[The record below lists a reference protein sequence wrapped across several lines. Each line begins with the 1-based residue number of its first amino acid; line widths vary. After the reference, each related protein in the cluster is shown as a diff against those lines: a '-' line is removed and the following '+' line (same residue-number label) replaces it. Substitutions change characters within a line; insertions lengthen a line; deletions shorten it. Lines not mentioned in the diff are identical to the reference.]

1 MCSISGCLLF
11 EHSRNEEELA
21 KIEKLVLTIALR
33 GEERGR
39 DSFGIVSVSKNGS
52 LKTIKKVGKISNS
65 PDFEH
70 RLVDQNTV
78 IVLNNDRAEP
88 TTEYVKEKTPE
99 DIQPFVSNGFVV
111 AHNGTVANDRELER
125 ELKLNRKTRIDSAIF
140 PPLLERLW
148 DGSLQGLRSI
158 LVDSIVGSYALAVV
172 DLRRPNSLFL
182 AVNYKPL
189 FLQYDHQL
197 DALFFSSLDSYMENS
212 DSPIWLSKP
221 IKQLK
226 PYSAMV
232 VDSAKKIEEVTLWRN
247 PAGKRVLAVCSA
259 GLDSTTA
266 AKLMLDKGYEVTLLH
281 FKYNHRAQNRE
292 YERVKKISER
302 LKVPLL
308 IIDTD
313 LFKRHLGSSPLTNSH
328 KEISSKRQGESGA
341 EFAHEW
347 VPARNLIFLSIA
359 TGLAEE
365 KGFDY
370 LVLGN
375 NLEESGAYSDNEMMF
390 VRKLNELLPYA
401 TNLQK
406 HVEVLMPVGNLMKH
420 EIVRL
425 GLQIEAPLELTWS
438 CYEGAEKH
446 CGKCGPCYMRRKAFE
461 IIGVPDPVDYLTG

>member
-1 MCSISGCLLF
+1 MIF
-11 EHSRNEEELA
+11 ERRRNNEELA
-21 KIEKLVLTIALR
+21 KIEKLTRAIFLR

-39 DSFGIVSVSKNGS
+39 DSYGIVSVSKNGS
-52 LKTIKKVGKISNS
+52 IKEIKKLGKVSDS
-65 PDFEH
+65 LFFEPSFI
-70 RLVDQNTV
+70 DESTV

-88 TTEYVKEKTPE
+88 TTEYVNRKTPE

-111 AHNGTVANDRELER
+111 AHNGTIANDKELEK
-125 ELKLNRKTRIDSAIF
+125 ELQLNRKTRIDSAIF
-140 PPLLERLW
+140 PPLLEKLW
-148 DGSLQGLRSI
+148 DGSLEGLRSI
-158 LVDSIVGSYALAVV
+158 LVDSVMGSYALAVV
-172 DLRRPNSLFL
+172 DLRRPTSLFL

-189 FLQYDHQL
+189 FLQYDAEL
-197 DALFFSSLDSYMENS
+197 DTLFFSSLGAYMEDIS
-212 DSPIWLSKP
+212 SPVWLAKP

-226 PYSAMV
+226 PYSAVV
-232 VDSAKKIEEVTLWRN
+232 VDSTRGFDDISLWRN
-247 PAGKRVLAVCSA
+247 PVGKKALVVCSA

-281 FKYNHRAQNRE
+281 FKYSHRAQERE
-292 YERVKKISER
+292 HSCIIKISER

-308 IIDTD
+308 VIDTD
-313 LFKRHLGSSPLTNSH
+313 LFKKHLYSSPLMD
-328 KEISSKRQGESGA
+328 KDKQISSTRLGESGA

-365 KGFDY
+365 HGFDY

-390 VRKLNELLPYA
+390 VQKLNELLPYS

-406 HVEVLMPVGNLMKH
+406 RVEVLMPVGNLMKH
-420 EIVRL
+420 EIVKL
-425 GLQIEAPLELTWS
+425 GLQIDAPLELTWS
-438 CYEGAEKH
+438 CYEGNEKH

-461 IIGVPDPVDYLTG
+461 IIGVSDPVDYLV